1 MLSSALELRE
11 VLTDSIHNLTSM
23 SSLYVKNPEKDFT
36 RNRKLS
42 FEKVITFILCMGGG
56 SLTNELM
63 NYFGCTPDLV
73 SASAFVQQRKKLL
86 PTALEALFHSFVKK
100 TDKPVLY
107 GGYRLLAVDGSALQI
122 PTDKKDSESFYPGAS
137 NQVPYNLLHIN
148 AMYDLL
154 RHVYTDALLQKGRVR
169 DENQALI
176 NMVDRA
182 ANYPAILLA
191 DRGYE
196 SYNVFAHIQEKGW
209 RYLIRIKDYEANV
222 GITQGLDLPDQ
233 DEYDVPIHLLV
244 TRSQTKEAKKLAADR
259 NKYKIFYNNQ
269 KLDYLPS
276 KVSASDPLKFYSFS
290 FRVVRFKISD
300 TAYETV
306 ITNLD
311 QNSFPPKSLKQLYA
325 MRWGIETSF
334 RHLKHTIGLLHFH
347 AKKAELIFQ
356 EIFSRL
362 IMYNFSELV
371 ISFVEIHQDNRKFA
385 YKVNFSIAVHICRQ
399 FLSGDIAPP
408 RLESFIAKFISP
420 IRPGRFAP
428 RIQSAKSYTSFSC
441 RMA

>member
-1 MLSSALELRE
+1 MFTSALEIKEILFN
-11 VLTDSIHNLTSM
+11 LIHDLNSTAKH
-23 SSLYVKNPEKDFT
+23 YVKNPETDFT

-42 FEKVITFILCMGGG
+42 LEKITAFILCMGGG

-63 NYFGCTPDLV
+63 SHFGCTADLV
-73 SASAFVQQRKKLL
+73 TASAFVQQRKKLL
-86 PTALEALFHSFVKK
+86 PTAFESLFHSFVKK
-100 TDKPVLY
+100 TDKSVLY
-107 GGYRLLAVDGSALQI
+107 DGYRLLAVDGSALQI
-122 PTDKKDSESFYPGAS
+122 PTDKDDTDSFYPGSS
-137 NQVPYNLLHIN
+137 NQEPYNLLHIN

-154 RHVYTDALLQKGRVR
+154 GHVYTDAILQKGRVR
-169 DENQALI
+169 DEDQALI

-182 ANYPAILLA
+182 ADYPTILLA

-209 RYLIRIKDYEANV
+209 RYLIRIKDYEAKV
-222 GITQGLDLPDQ
+222 GITQGVDLPSQ

-244 TRSQTKEAKKLAADR
+244 TRSQTKEAKELAANR
-259 NKYKIFYNNQ
+259 NKYKIFYRNQ

-276 KVSASDPLKFYSFS
+276 KVSISDPLKFYAFS
-290 FRVVRFKISD
+290 FRIVRFKISD
-300 TAYETV
+300 GTYETV

-311 QNSFPPKSLKQLYA
+311 ESSFPPNKLKQLYA

-347 AKKAELIFQ
+347 AKKAELIYQ

-362 IMYNFSELV
+362 IMYNFTQLIISLV
-371 ISFVEIHQDNRKFA
+371 NVRQENKKYV
-385 YKVNFSIAVHICRQ
+385 YKVNFSRAVHICRR
-399 FLSGDIAPP
+399 FLSDNIAPSG
-408 RLESFIAKFISP
+408 LESFIAKFISP
-420 IRPGRFAP
+420 IRPGRSAP
-428 RIQSAKSYTSFSC
+428 RIQTAKSFASFSY